1 MNKRWVVGGVVVAVL
16 AVGGTVAVMAARQGG
31 QAAAGKAKPEEK
43 TLDFTAKEVV
53 VPRNQPLAGSV
64 EFSGPLVAPNTAI
77 VRAKAAGTLLSLAV
91 AEGSRVSAG
100 QKLGSVD
107 LADLNAR
114 LNERQAQVE
123 AARAQMVQ
131 AERTHASNQRLAE
144 QAFISP
150 NALDSSKAALDSA
163 RANLSAAQAQVETV
177 RINLREANLVA
188 PISGIV
194 AKRHVVP
201 GEKVSNEQQIVTIV
215 DLTRLEVAGS
225 VGTHEVGMLRAGM
238 PVTVQVEGVAEPVKG
253 SLARIA
259 PAAEPGTRSIG
270 VAIAIA
276 NPKETLR
283 AGQYAQAHVAM
294 AEGTPRMTLPVAAVG
309 TASGQE
315 YVWTIEEGKL
325 LRRSVTTG
333 RRDEGKGLVEVKDGL
348 KPQAQVL
355 AMRFDNL
362 REGAPARV
370 VQPAAATAASAPK
383 PSSALASVATA
394 SAN

>member
-16 AVGGTVAVMAARQGG
+16 AVGGTVAGVASRQGG
-31 QAAAGKAKPEEK
+31 ADPAKAKPEEK
-43 TLDFTAKEVV
+43 VLDFTAKEVV
-53 VPRNQPLAGSV
+53 LPRNQPLAGSV

-77 VRAKAAGTLLSLAV
+77 VRAKASGTLLNLAV
-91 AEGSRVSAG
+91 AEGSRVVAG
-100 QKLGSVD
+100 QKLGAVD

-144 QAFISP
+144 QSFISP
-150 NALDSSKAALDSA
+150 NALESSKAALDSA
-163 RANLSAAQAQVETV
+163 RANLAAAQAQVETV

-215 DLTRLEVAGS
+215 DLTKLEVAGS
-225 VGTHEVGMLRAGM
+225 VGTHEVGMLQAGM
-238 PVTVQVEGVAEPVKG
+238 PVTVQVEGVSEPVKG

-276 NPKETLR
+276 NPKEALR
-283 AGQYAQAHVAM
+283 AGQYAQARVSM
-294 AEGTPRMTLPVAAVG
+294 AEGTPRMTVPVAAIG

-325 LRRSVTTG
+325 LRRAVTTG
-333 RRDEGKGLVEVKDGL
+333 RRDEAKGLVEVKDGL

-362 REGAPARV
+362 REGASARV
-370 VQPAAATAASAPK
+370 VPPAPATAASAPR
-383 PSSALASVATA
+383 PASALASVATA
-394 SAN
+394 MN

>member
-16 AVGGTVAVMAARQGG
+16 AVGGTVAGVASRQGG
-31 QAAAGKAKPEEK
+31 ADPSKAKPEEK
-43 TLDFTAKEVV
+43 VLDFTAKEVV
-53 VPRNQPLAGSV
+53 LPRNQPLAGSV

-77 VRAKAAGTLLSLAV
+77 VRAKASGTLLNLAV
-91 AEGSRVSAG
+91 AEGSRVVAG
-100 QKLGSVD
+100 QKLGAVD

-144 QAFISP
+144 QSFISP
-150 NALDSSKAALDSA
+150 NALESSKAALDSA
-163 RANLSAAQAQVETV
+163 RANLAAAQAQVETV

-215 DLTRLEVAGS
+215 DLTKLEVAGS
-225 VGTHEVGMLRAGM
+225 VGTHEVGMLQAGM
-238 PVTVQVEGVAEPVKG
+238 PVTVQVEGVSEPVKG

-276 NPKETLR
+276 NPKEALR
-283 AGQYAQAHVAM
+283 AGQYAQARVSM
-294 AEGTPRMTLPVAAVG
+294 AEGTPRMTVPVAAIG

-325 LRRSVTTG
+325 LRRAVTTG
-333 RRDEGKGLVEVKDGL
+333 RRDEAKGLVEVKDGL

-362 REGAPARV
+362 REGASARV
-370 VQPAAATAASAPK
+370 VQPAPATAASAPR
-383 PSSALASVATA
+383 PASALASVATA
-394 SAN
+394 MN

>member
-16 AVGGTVAVMAARQGG
+16 AVGGTVAVMAGRQGTDQP
-31 QAAAGKAKPEEK
+31 QAKAEEK
-43 TLDFTAKEVV
+43 ALDFTAGEVV
-53 VPRNQPLAGSV
+53 LPRHQSLGGAI

-77 VRAKAAGTLLSLAV
+77 VRAKAAGTLLALAV

-100 QKLGSVD
+100 QRLGSVD

-123 AARAQMVQ
+123 AARAQTVQ
-131 AERTHASNQRLAE
+131 AERNHASNQRLAE

-150 NALDSSKAALDSA
+150 NALESSKAALDSA
-163 RANLSAAQAQVETV
+163 RATLAAAQAQVETV
-177 RINLREANLVA
+177 RINLREASLVA
-188 PISGIV
+188 PIAGIV

-201 GEKVSNEQQIVTIV
+201 GEKVANEQPIVTIV
-215 DLTRLEVAGS
+215 DLRTLEVAGS
-225 VGTHEVGMLRAGM
+225 VGTHEVGALRAGM

-253 SLARIA
+253 HLARIA

-270 VAIAIA
+270 VAIAID
-276 NPKETLR
+276 NRKEALR
-283 AGQYAQAHVAM
+283 AGQYAQARVAT
-294 AEGTPRMTLPVAAVG
+294 AEGAPLLTLPAAAIG
-309 TASGQE
+309 SASGQD

-325 LRRSVTTG
+325 LRRAVTTG
-333 RRDEGKGLVEVKDGL
+333 RRDDARGLVEVKEGL

-370 VQPAAATAASAPK
+370 LPPAAPTAASAP
-383 PSSALASVATA
+383 PASPLASVATA
-394 SAN
+394 STH